1 METPEPKPVPERLR
15 RFDVVRALV
24 YFEEHDGR
32 RKERPM
38 VIICLSGDGET
49 EVGIKCTSN
58 PTWSDK
64 EHGAVR
70 ISRWREAGL
79 EHETTARCRQLV
91 RFRRSKLIGYYG
103 RLDLVDVE
111 AIAEA
116 LPQLKPEEF
125 IWLSDER

>member
-1 METPEPKPVPERLR
+1 MTTPEPKSVPKHLR

-38 VIICLSGDGET
+38 VIIRLSGDGET
-49 EVGIKCTSN
+49 GVGIKCTSN
-58 PTWSDK
+58 PTWSDR

-70 ISRWREAGL
+70 ISQWQEAGL

-91 RFRRSKLIGYYG
+91 RFRKSKLIGYYG
-103 RLDLVDVE
+103 RLDSADIE